1 MPCASRVDFM
11 DWMEFVAS
19 LVGSLA
25 WPVAVVALL
34 IVFRPVLSEL
44 ASGGVK
50 RWKAGPSGVEVE
62 YWDRET
68 TEVKA
73 AIREQLAEGERPAAL
88 TDGSLSEELAA
99 VIAASPSA
107 AVVEAF
113 SRIEIELR
121 RIVVNAAVASDD
133 EVARMSA
140 RRLSLLALDHDLIT
154 AESANGIEGLA
165 VMRNLAAHGA
175 ANTELDESRALEF
188 VHLTDAILFALRSR
202 A

>member
-1 MPCASRVDFM
+1 
-11 DWMEFVAS
+11 MEFVAS

-25 WPVAVVALL
+25 WPVAVVVLL
-34 IVFRPVLSEL
+34 VVFRPVLAEL
-44 ASGGVK
+44 AAGGVK

-73 AIREQLAEGERPAAL
+73 TIREQLADGERPPAL
-88 TDGSLSEELAA
+88 AGGPLSEELAD
-99 VIAASPSA
+99 VIATSPSA

-121 RIVVNAAVASDD
+121 RIVDGASVATDN

-140 RRLSLLALDHDLIT
+140 RLLSLVALDHDLIT
-154 AESANGIEGLA
+154 AESASGIEGLA

-175 ANTELDESRALEF
+175 ANTELDQARALEF
-188 VHLTDAILFALRSR
+188 VHLTDAILFALRTR

>member
-1 MPCASRVDFM
+1 M
-11 DWMEFVAS
+11 
-19 LVGSLA
+19 
-25 WPVAVVALL
+25 
-34 IVFRPVLSEL
+34 
-44 ASGGVK
+44 
-50 RWKAGPSGVEVE
+50 
-62 YWDRET
+62 
-68 TEVKA
+68 KA
-73 AIREQLAEGERPAAL
+73 AIREQLAEGERPPAP

-113 SRIEIELR
+113 SQIEIELR